1 MSTMTDSRA
10 TDNPSDTESGVVAQ
24 ATDASEPAGSR
35 PATFLGQPVRV
46 TRAYEELA
54 SIIRR
59 RIVSGDLSVGDRI
72 PSESMLAKEAQVSRS
87 TVREALRTL
96 EEAGLIARASP
107 KIMIVSSAD
116 DDRAVR
122 DLEGALRSRNVSFKH
137 LHEALLMLEPELT
150 RLAAIRGEAADVA
163 ELEANLARQAES
175 LHDFAAW
182 SVLDQEFHLTIAR
195 MSGNPALVL
204 IGAPISDLLA
214 PLLSVFMVSTGLT
227 QRALDFHH
235 RILEEIQVRDA
246 DAAALMARKHVNDLR
261 AIWEQAGLEV
271 ELEIEAARDG
281 VLLAVAGWQPA

>member
-1 MSTMTDSRA
+1 MKA
-10 TDNPSDTESGVVAQ
+10 PPNPRL
-24 ATDASEPAGSR
+24 EPGEPQSAG
-35 PATFLGQPVRV
+35 FLGQPVRV

-59 RIVSGDLSVGDRI
+59 RIMAGELSVGERI
-72 PSESMLAKEAQVSRS
+72 PSESTLAQEAQVSRS

-107 KIMIVSSAD
+107 KIMVVTAAD
-116 DDRAVR
+116 DNRAVR

-150 RLAAIRGEAADVA
+150 RLAALRGEAADIA
-163 ELEANLARQAES
+163 ELETNLAEQAAS
-175 LHDFAAW
+175 LDNFPTW
-182 SVLDQEFHLTIAR
+182 SVLDQQFHVTIAR

-214 PLLSVFMVSTGLT
+214 PLLSEFMISTSLT
-227 QRALDFHH
+227 QRALDFHR

-261 AIWEQAGLEV
+261 AIWEQAGLEL

-281 VLLAVAGWQPA
+281 VQMAVAGWQHL